1 MARVRVQ
8 CVTLDDDA
16 ALAQSRSPH
25 GRRRSIWTIAL
36 ILSVI
41 VFVGST
47 ALRVLFQRQP
57 AGFLVTQSV
66 VIQQPAAQVFEV
78 LRTIDASSHWL
89 PWDHASQPAVEK
101 PHNSLPVYAWGQ
113 ADGESRGS
121 ITLVLD
127 EFRPPA
133 GVVILMQDFRRDG
146 VFWNATRV
154 TVTPHTQSSAS
165 MVTVEM
171 AGQRDKLTRILANFQ
186 DQAREP
192 ADRLQKSLE
201 NLKRQIESG
210 QLKHAGSES

>member
-1 MARVRVQ
+1 M
-8 CVTLDDDA
+8 CDTG
-16 ALAQSRSPH
+16 RS
-25 GRRRSIWTIAL
+25 T
-36 ILSVI
+36 
-41 VFVGST
+41 
-47 ALRVLFQRQP
+47 P
-57 AGFLVTQSV
+57 AHTGC
-66 VIQQPAAQVFEV
+66 P
-78 LRTIDASSHWL
+78 
-89 PWDHASQPAVEK
+89 
-101 PHNSLPVYAWGQ
+101 G
-113 ADGESRGS
+113 
-121 ITLVLD
+121 ITVVLD

-133 GVVILMQDFRRDG
+133 GVVILMQDFRREG